1 MIEKLDVINSGINV
15 IDRFGFTQNVPVAR
29 IYCNKINEII
39 DIINAITIDVDG
51 TKCVDGSK
59 APADNSEKANCQENV
74 QPDYV
79 TTTTK
84 WNIQDYLKT
93 PEDLANFLESALE
106 ENDYEFLK
114 IAVGDVI
121 AALRRKE
128 LLKNLELLANNVF
141 K

>member
-1 MIEKLDVINSGINV
+1 MK
-15 IDRFGFTQNVPVAR
+15 
-29 IYCNKINEII
+29 
-39 DIINAITIDVDG
+39 
-51 TKCVDGSK
+51 
-59 APADNSEKANCQENV
+59 
-74 QPDYV
+74 
-79 TTTTK
+79 TTK

-121 AALRRKE
+121 TALRKKE
-128 LLKNLELLANNVF
+128 MLKNLELLVNNVF

>member
-1 MIEKLDVINSGINV
+1 MK
-15 IDRFGFTQNVPVAR
+15 
-29 IYCNKINEII
+29 
-39 DIINAITIDVDG
+39 
-51 TKCVDGSK
+51 
-59 APADNSEKANCQENV
+59 
-74 QPDYV
+74 
-79 TTTTK
+79 TTK

-114 IAVGDVI
+114 IAVADFV
-121 AALRRKE
+121 AALRKKE

>member
-1 MIEKLDVINSGINV
+1 MKL
-15 IDRFGFTQNVPVAR
+15 T
-29 IYCNKINEII
+29 E
-39 DIINAITIDVDG
+39 
-51 TKCVDGSK
+51 
-59 APADNSEKANCQENV
+59 
-74 QPDYV
+74 
-79 TTTTK
+79 

>member
-1 MIEKLDVINSGINV
+1 MK
-15 IDRFGFTQNVPVAR
+15 
-29 IYCNKINEII
+29 
-39 DIINAITIDVDG
+39 
-51 TKCVDGSK
+51 TK
-59 APADNSEKANCQENV
+59 E
-74 QPDYV
+74 
-79 TTTTK
+79 

-128 LLKNLELLANNVF
+128 LLKHLELLANNVF

>member
-1 MIEKLDVINSGINV
+1 MK
-15 IDRFGFTQNVPVAR
+15 
-29 IYCNKINEII
+29 
-39 DIINAITIDVDG
+39 
-51 TKCVDGSK
+51 
-59 APADNSEKANCQENV
+59 
-74 QPDYV
+74 
-79 TTTTK
+79 TTK

-114 IAVGDVI
+114 IAVNDVI

-128 LLKNLELLANNVF
+128 LLKHLELLANNVF

>member
-1 MIEKLDVINSGINV
+1 MKRTE
-15 IDRFGFTQNVPVAR
+15 
-29 IYCNKINEII
+29 
-39 DIINAITIDVDG
+39 
-51 TKCVDGSK
+51 
-59 APADNSEKANCQENV
+59 
-74 QPDYV
+74 
-79 TTTTK
+79 

-114 IAVGDVI
+114 IAVNDVI
-121 AALRRKE
+121 TALRRKE